1 MKLLIAA
8 LLLLGTTGAFAQ
20 ESAIELLRHDITTE
34 KVSILTESLP
44 LTEKEGE
51 AFWPLYRAYDVELAK
66 LGDRRIAVAK
76 KIATDYD
83 KMDDKTAEQ
92 LVKESFKIAGEKNS
106 LLKKYYDKIAKAI
119 GPIKAGRFLQI
130 EYQLITLLEAEMIDQ
145 VPLVKVKPAQESKK

>member
-8 LLLLGTTGAFAQ
+8 LLLLGPTSVFAQ

-76 KIATDYD
+76 KVASNYKT
-83 KMDDKTAEQ
+83 MDDKTAEQ

-106 LLKKYYDKIAKAI
+106 LLKKYYDKIAKAL

-145 VPLVKVKPAQESKK
+145 VPLVKVKPAPETKK